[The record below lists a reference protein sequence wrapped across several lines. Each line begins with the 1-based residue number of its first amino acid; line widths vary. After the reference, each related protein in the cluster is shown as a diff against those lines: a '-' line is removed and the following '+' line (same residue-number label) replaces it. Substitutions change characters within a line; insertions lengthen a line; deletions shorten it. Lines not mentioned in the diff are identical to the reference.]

1 MRIDVSFVIR
11 SKKMTYTYE
20 INDANKTIT
29 VVTEGDLVSK
39 EAAEMGLTI
48 LLKAKELKYRIVFDY
63 RLSKNRISIAE
74 AYYWFSNHYDSVD
87 SELKFIPSVYIAN
100 ENDFEFFNFFEL
112 TCNNR
117 GIPIKVFLD
126 EETASK
132 WLNNNN

>member
-1 MRIDVSFVIR
+1 
-11 SKKMTYTYE
+11 MTYTYE
-20 INDANKTIT
+20 IDDANKTIT
-29 VVTEGDLVSK
+29 VVTEGDLLSK

-48 LLKAKELKYRIVFDY
+48 LLKAKELKYRIIFDY

-87 SELKFIPSVYIAN
+87 SELRLIPSVYIPN
-100 ENDFEFFNFFEL
+100 KDDFEFFNFFEL

-126 EETASK
+126 EEAASK
-132 WLNNNN
+132 WLKNIN